1 MPRSFRLPR
10 TLRRLPYR
18 WIVFAVFLGVGFFLT
33 NRYVPRQHLPWKSLD
48 VSAPT
53 GFATDM
59 QLVRLA
65 LSPSST
71 CSRTIE
77 SVTDYVTRI
86 SDPHR
91 PTDSGSRIC
100 GWDVAR
106 EIDASAAA
114 RLSPSDV
121 TMQCPLAVGTYIWL
135 KEIDKAALEHL
146 GSGIKRIQHAG
157 TYSCRKQRGNGSG
170 AWSEHAFAN
179 AFDVLG
185 FELDNGQ
192 TVSVLN
198 DWNGSPERRKF
209 LRAVRRQACK
219 IFQVTLSPDYNE
231 AHKDHFHVDM
241 GPRRSCR

>member
-1 MPRSFRLPR
+1 M
-10 TLRRLPYR
+10 
-18 WIVFAVFLGVGFFLT
+18 FAVFLVAAFLVSH
-33 NRYVPRQHLPWKSLD
+33 RYVPRQHLPWRSLD
-48 VSAPT
+48 VTAPT

-59 QLVRLA
+59 QLFRLA
-65 LSPSST
+65 LSPSAT
-71 CSRTIE
+71 CTRTVE
-77 SVTDYVTRI
+77 SVSDYMTRVA
-86 SDPHR
+86 DPHR
-91 PTDSGSRIC
+91 PSGPC
-100 GWDVAR
+100 GWDLAR
-106 EIDASAAA
+106 EIDYSEAA
-114 RLSPSDV
+114 RLSPVDV

-135 KEIDKAALEHL
+135 REIDKAAEKHL
-146 GSGIKRIQHAG
+146 GTGVKRIQHAG
-157 TYSCRKQRGNGSG
+157 SYSCRKQRGNGSG

-192 TVSVLN
+192 TVSVLK

-209 LRAVRRQACK
+209 LRDVRRQACK